1 MLLPLPDAV
10 RPLAGRD
17 LLRATDLSPAELAG
31 LLELARAL
39 RVSLHAGT
47 QQPLCP
53 GRTLGMIFEKRS
65 TRTRVS
71 FEVGMAQLGGHAL
84 HLSAANELQIGRGES
99 LRDTA
104 MVLSRYLD
112 ALMVRTYAQSD
123 IDELAQFASIPVIN
137 GLTDDEH
144 PCQALAD
151 LQTLAERFGE
161 LRGLRLAYI
170 GDGNN
175 MARSLVELA
184 ASAGCDVIVATP
196 PGYHLDDESL
206 AWAAERAE
214 QCGGSIATTDDPDEA
229 ARGASALY
237 TDVFVSMGQEA
248 DEARRLADLM
258 PYRNDARRAELLAP
272 GGIVLHCLPAHYG
285 QEIDEDV
292 LYGARS
298 AVWDQAENR
307 LHAQKALLA
316 ALLA

>member
-1 MLLPLPDAV
+1 MQLPDAV

-17 LLRATDLSPAELAG
+17 LLRGTDLAPLELAG
-31 LLELARAL
+31 LLELAGTL
-39 RVSLHAGT
+39 KRVQHAREP
-47 QQPLCP
+47 QALCP
-53 GRTLGMIFEKRS
+53 GRALGMIFEKRS

-112 ALMVRTYAQSD
+112 ALMVRTYAQAE
-123 IDELAQFASIPVIN
+123 IEELAEHASIPVIN

-161 LRGLRLAYI
+161 LRGLRLAYV

-184 ASAGCDVIVATP
+184 ATAGCDVVVATP
-196 PGYHLDDESL
+196 AAYTLDDATL
-206 AWAAERAE
+206 AWASERAE
-214 QCGGSIATTDDPDEA
+214 AQGGSISVTDDPDA
-229 ARGASALY
+229 AASGATALY
-237 TDVFVSMGQEA
+237 TDVFVSMGQEE

-258 PYRNDARRAELLAP
+258 PYRIDARRAGLLAP

-292 LYGARS
+292 LYGERS